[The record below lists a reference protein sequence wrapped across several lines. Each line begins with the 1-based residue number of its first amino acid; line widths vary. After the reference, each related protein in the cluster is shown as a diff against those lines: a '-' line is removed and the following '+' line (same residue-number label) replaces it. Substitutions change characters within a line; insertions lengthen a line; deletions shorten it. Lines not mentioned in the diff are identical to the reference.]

1 MNRFPGQDGLLYI
14 SSTEELTDV
23 SWLGLDGKYFDEV
36 IGKLA
41 HPIAFDHAVTGQ
53 LLGAIL
59 LHGEVVADTHVSNN
73 THAPAVGRDVAYPA
87 LDDLQ
92 RGSCWSYPFR

>member
-1 MNRFPGQDGLLYI
+1 
-14 SSTEELTDV
+14 
-23 SWLGLDGKYFDEV
+23 
-36 IGKLA
+36 
-41 HPIAFDHAVTGQ
+41 VTGQ